1 MARIFFHP
9 RFNALHG
16 SLRQRQITLIGHIL
30 ADGLVRQAV
39 VVRIAQADVFAARRA
54 QAAGTLNVQEKQ
66 IHGIVGITQ
75 NWRVIVEHAGI
86 NLVAR
91 EIWHKLVADNPPFQR
106 CVFFGVGKVGQIG
119 HISPVIFN
127 NTLIF

>member
-1 MARIFFHP
+1 M
-9 RFNALHG
+9 
-16 SLRQRQITLIGHIL
+16 
-30 ADGLVRQAV
+30 
-39 VVRIAQADVFAARRA
+39 VRIAQADVFAARRA

-75 NWRVIVEHAGI
+75 NWRAIVEHAGI

-91 EIWHKLVADNPPFQR
+91 EIRHKLVADNPPFQC
-106 CVFFGVGKVGQIG
+106 CVFFRVGKVGQIG